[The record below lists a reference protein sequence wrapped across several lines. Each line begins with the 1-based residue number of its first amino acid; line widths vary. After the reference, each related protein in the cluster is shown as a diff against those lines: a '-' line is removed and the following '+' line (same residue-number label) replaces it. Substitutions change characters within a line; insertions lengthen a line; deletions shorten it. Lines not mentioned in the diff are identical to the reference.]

1 MLSVEECKRILNRNS
16 KKYSDEDAEKI
27 RDFLWELAQ
36 IEVRNFEAINE
47 NENGSYNEQGEQ

>member
-16 KKYSDEDAEKI
+16 KKYSDEEAEKI

-36 IEVRNFEAINE
+36 IEVRNFEAIKE
-47 NENGSYNEQGEQ
+47 NENGSDNEQGEQ

>member
-47 NENGSYNEQGEQ
+47 NENGSDNEQGEQ